1 MNAKMKIEIWSD
13 IVCPFCY
20 IGKRQFDEALA
31 QFNYRDDVE
40 IVWHS
45 YQLFPD
51 YQQREGSDF
60 YTEVGRLKGNNREW
74 SIRFHNQIAEH
85 AKRVGLEYNF
95 EKIPFPNTFNAHRFS
110 LYAKTK
116 GLQHEAEEKLFLAYF
131 TEGRN
136 IGDLEALA
144 QLGEEIGLQ
153 KADVNEALSNNQF
166 TQQVLEDIAEA
177 KRIGVN
183 GVPFFLINGELA
195 VAGAQ
200 DPNEFV
206 KALNRSWEKWSK
218 EKNKPLIEIVKG
230 TSCDIQGN
238 CN

>member
-1 MNAKMKIEIWSD
+1 MKIEIWSD

-95 EKIPFPNTFNAHRFS
+95 EKIPFPNTFNAHLFS

-136 IGDLEALA
+136 IGDLEVLA

-230 TSCDIQGN
+230 ASCDIQGN

>member
-1 MNAKMKIEIWSD
+1 MKIEIWSD

-31 QFNYRDDVE
+31 LFKHRDEVE
-40 IVWHS
+40 VVWHS

-51 YQQREGSDF
+51 YEQKEGSDF

-74 SIRFHNQIAEH
+74 SICFHNQITEH
-85 AKRVGLEYNF
+85 ARRVGLEYNF

-116 GLQHEAEEKLFLAYF
+116 GVQHEAEEKLFRAYF

-136 IGDLEALA
+136 IGDLEVLA
-144 QLGEEIGLQ
+144 QLGEEIDLPN
-153 KADVNEALSNNQF
+153 ADVREALSGNQF
-166 TQQVLEDIAEA
+166 SQLVRKDIAEA
-177 KRIGVN
+177 QRIGVN

-200 DPNEFV
+200 DPNGFV
-206 KALNRSWEKWSK
+206 KVLNRAWEKWSIENHK
-218 EKNKPLIEIVKG
+218 ALIGIVEG
-230 TSCDIQGN
+230 TTCDVQGN
-238 CN
+238 CK